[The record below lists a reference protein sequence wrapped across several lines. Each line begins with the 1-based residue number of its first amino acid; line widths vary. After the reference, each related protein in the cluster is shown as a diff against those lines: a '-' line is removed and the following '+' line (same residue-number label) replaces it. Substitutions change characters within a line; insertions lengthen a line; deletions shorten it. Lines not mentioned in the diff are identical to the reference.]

1 MEKTDSWEASAVSF
15 HTPTISPATVELELS
30 LPVIPTQ
37 RAPARRQ
44 TASIAVEPPSV
55 VEPKHSVIVSWTV
68 RLAQLADQLV
78 TRAFPAGGAVNGRAG
93 RLVDRT
99 LDGLEQCFRLL
110 PTQQRGVLA
119 ERARLQIERVLE
131 VRWRRYQRFLHVCT
145 AMQQSPGSFSRAD
158 SYLYL
163 NPASQWVR
171 LRDKSIRAAPD
182 ELSSDILFFRLG
194 QHDIRG
200 ARMNLECQ
208 VLMNE
213 LADYQP
219 CTVVQWARCSS
230 LADTQQ
236 LMLLVRHLGNMGLV
250 AWSDGC
256 IARDHGPFQGGTDRQ
271 AG

>member
-1 MEKTDSWEASAVSF
+1 MSF
-15 HTPTISPATVELELS
+15 HTPTISPATAELELS

-37 RAPARRQ
+37 GAPARSE
-44 TASIAVEPPSV
+44 TAFIAVEPPNV
-55 VEPKHSVIVSWTV
+55 VEPKRSVVVSWTV

-78 TRAFPAGGAVNGRAG
+78 TRAFPVPGAGNGRAG

-99 LDGLEQCFRLL
+99 LDRLEQCFRLL

-131 VRWRRYQRFLHVCT
+131 VRWRRYQHFLHVCT
-145 AMQQSPGSFSRAD
+145 AMQESQGSFSPAN

-171 LRDKSIRAAPD
+171 LREKSIKAAHD

-194 QHDIRG
+194 QQRDIRG

-208 VLMNE
+208 VLINE

-230 LADTQQ
+230 LADIQQ
-236 LMLLVRHLGNMGLV
+236 LMLLVRHLGNMRLV
-250 AWSDGC
+250 AWSDGS
-256 IARDHGPFQGGTDRQ
+256 IARDHGPFQGGTARQ